1 MTKNFKAH
9 RKFTDAAVLG
19 VRTAFALNVLMPI
32 GGFDDIATELA
43 LNCIS
48 YDFSHRE
55 SPCFDDTQYTSE

>member
-1 MTKNFKAH
+1 MT
-9 RKFTDAAVLG
+9 AVHG
-19 VRTAFALNVLMPI
+19 TCTAFALNVFVPI
-32 GGFDDIATELA
+32 GGFDDITTELA